1 MRKLLLLL
9 FVLVV
14 CSPLQLLAQKR
25 DMTLTVKVTA
35 STGENLEGQSVNVE
49 QTDYS
54 LNYGTLSLDAQGQC
68 QVKVY
73 AGHHTVSVTR
83 RGYTT
88 ATAAFNVSK
97 DTTVSLV
104 LNVQTTTPFALTPTV
119 THDAMTGKNAINMTW
134 NVEKPVFEDGF
145 ESYDA
150 FATTFGEWTGI
161 DGDKLAAAPLVGS
174 YPNRGV
180 MQYAQIIDPLSV
192 DPTWWYSYPVLR
204 PYEGN
209 QYVGF
214 TRTNSGAAND
224 DWLISPAITVGTE
237 NVLSFYA
244 KAADAAPELFQVY
257 ITANTASAQPSD
269 FQRRDGGNYEQGDY

>member
-54 LNYGTLSLDAQGQC
+54 LNYGTLSLDAQDQC

-73 AGHHTVSVTR
+73 AGHHTVSVAR

-119 THDAMTGKNAINMTW
+119 THDAMTGKNAINMT
-134 NVEKPVFEDGF
+134 
-145 ESYDA
+145 
-150 FATTFGEWTGI
+150 
-161 DGDKLAAAPLVGS
+161 
-174 YPNRGV
+174 
-180 MQYAQIIDPLSV
+180 
-192 DPTWWYSYPVLR
+192 
-204 PYEGN
+204 
-209 QYVGF
+209 
-214 TRTNSGAAND
+214 
-224 DWLISPAITVGTE
+224 
-237 NVLSFYA
+237 
-244 KAADAAPELFQVY
+244 
-257 ITANTASAQPSD
+257 
-269 FQRRDGGNYEQGDY
+269 